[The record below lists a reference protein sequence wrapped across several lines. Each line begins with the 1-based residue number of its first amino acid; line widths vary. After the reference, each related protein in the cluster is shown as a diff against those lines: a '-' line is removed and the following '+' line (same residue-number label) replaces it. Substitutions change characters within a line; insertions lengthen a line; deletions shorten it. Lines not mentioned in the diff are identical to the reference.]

1 MNQEDFSIIK
11 LTLSKNLKYNDL
23 FFLFNKYKSAINI
36 INNINEINSK
46 FNLNISIATDK
57 IVEKIL
63 NINKKLDIDFITF
76 KNDKYSQYLTLT
88 DCYPFVLYYKGNI
101 DLLNKSKTMSIVGSR
116 NTSINSIKYT
126 EKISKEIG
134 EYGYTVVSGMA
145 KGIDAS
151 AHRGAIKT
159 GTIAVLGSGVDII
172 YPQENRKLYS
182 DILSNNGLIISEFI
196 ANTQPQAHFF
206 PQRNRIIAGLSKGV
220 LIVNAGKKSGTIH
233 TANQALRFNRE
244 IMVFPGNPYDERHIG
259 ANQLLKDGATFV
271 LNSKDIIENLE
282 DINILDE
289 SLFENKK
296 RINGKYKI
304 TDETTNNFNKYEFQ
318 DEIKQQT
325 ENNIENDILI
335 NLDHSPLKINELVE
349 KLTQKQHTTDKI
361 HQTISKLEL
370 ENKIVIV
377 NDNISLKI

>member
-1 MNQEDFSIIK
+1 MNQEDFNIVK

-23 FFLFNKYKSAINI
+23 FLLFEKYKSATKIL
-36 INNINEINSK
+36 NNIDEINEK
-46 FNLNISIATDK
+46 FNLNISITTDK
-57 IVEKIL
+57 VVEEIL
-63 NINKKLDIDFITF
+63 NINKKLDIKLITF
-76 KNDKYSQYLTLT
+76 KDETYSKYLQLT

-101 DLLNKSKTMSIVGSR
+101 DLLNKNKTMSIVGSR

-126 EKISKEIG
+126 EKVSKEIG

-151 AHRGAIKT
+151 AHRGALKT
-159 GTIAVLGSGVDII
+159 GTIAVLGSGVDVI
-172 YPQENRKLYS
+172 YPQENKKLYN
-182 DILSNNGLIISEFI
+182 DILSNDGLIVSEFI

-259 ANQLLKDGATFV
+259 ANQLLKDGATLV

-282 DINILDE
+282 DMNILDE

-296 RINGKYKI
+296 IIHRKYKI
-304 TDETTNNFNKYEFQ
+304 TDEKIDNFNKYKFQ

-335 NLDHSPLKINELVE
+335 SLDHSPLKINELVE
-349 KLTQKQHTTDKI
+349 KLTQQHTADKI